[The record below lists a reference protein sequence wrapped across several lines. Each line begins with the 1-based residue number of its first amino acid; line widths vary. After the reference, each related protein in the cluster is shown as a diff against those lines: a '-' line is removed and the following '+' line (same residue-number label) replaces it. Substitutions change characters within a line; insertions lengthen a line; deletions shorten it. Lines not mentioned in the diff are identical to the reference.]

1 MRSLGLVSAAKGATV
16 SGHCK
21 EPQPREFPVP
31 RVGFTELLVILA
43 IVLLMFGSKKLPELA
58 DGMGK
63 AIRNFKKG
71 ITSDDEE
78 DVTPTD
84 KQVTARSGATEV
96 GAEAKTASGTPAER
110 KS

>member
-1 MRSLGLVSAAKGATV
+1 M
-16 SGHCK
+16 
-21 EPQPREFPVP
+21 
-31 RVGFTELLVILA
+31 RVGITELVIVLA

-71 ITSDDEE
+71 IQNDDE
-78 DVTPTD
+78 DVTPVTPAD
-84 KQVTARSGATEV
+84 KQVSAHSGAAELHHEAA
-96 GAEAKTASGTPAER
+96 GAPAER

>member
-1 MRSLGLVSAAKGATV
+1 LLV
-16 SGHCK
+16 
-21 EPQPREFPVP
+21 
-31 RVGFTELLVILA
+31 RVGITELVIVLA

-71 ITSDDEE
+71 IQNEDE
-78 DVTPTD
+78 DVTPITPAD
-84 KQVTARSGATEV
+84 KQVGAHSGASELHH
-96 GAEAKTASGTPAER
+96 EAAGTPAER

>member
-1 MRSLGLVSAAKGATV
+1 V
-16 SGHCK
+16 
-21 EPQPREFPVP
+21 
-31 RVGFTELLVILA
+31 RVGITELLVILA

-71 ITSDDEE
+71 IHSDDDEE
-78 DVTPTD
+78 DVTPAD
-84 KQVTARSGATEV
+84 KQVAARSELNELGTEPH
-96 GAEAKTASGTPAER
+96 AKSAVER

>member
-1 MRSLGLVSAAKGATV
+1 M
-16 SGHCK
+16 
-21 EPQPREFPVP
+21 
-31 RVGFTELLVILA
+31 RVGITELVIVLA

-71 ITSDDEE
+71 IQNDDE
-78 DVTPTD
+78 DVTPVTSPLTSPLTSTD
-84 KQVTARSGATEV
+84 KQVSSHSGASELHHR
-96 GAEAKTASGTPAER
+96 EAAGTPAER

>member
-1 MRSLGLVSAAKGATV
+1 M
-16 SGHCK
+16 
-21 EPQPREFPVP
+21 
-31 RVGFTELLVILA
+31 RVGITELVIVLA

-71 ITSDDEE
+71 IQNDDE
-78 DVTPTD
+78 DVTPVTPAD
-84 KQVTARSGATEV
+84 KQVGSHSGASELHR
-96 GAEAKTASGTPAER
+96 EATATSAER

>member
-1 MRSLGLVSAAKGATV
+1 M
-16 SGHCK
+16 
-21 EPQPREFPVP
+21 
-31 RVGFTELLVILA
+31 RVGITELVIVLA

-71 ITSDDEE
+71 IQNDDE
-78 DVTPTD
+78 DVTPVAPAD
-84 KQVTARSGATEV
+84 KQVSAHSGA
-96 GAEAKTASGTPAER
+96 ADLHREAAGTPVER

>member
-1 MRSLGLVSAAKGATV
+1 M
-16 SGHCK
+16 
-21 EPQPREFPVP
+21 
-31 RVGFTELLVILA
+31 RVGITELVIVLA

-71 ITSDDEE
+71 IQNDDE
-78 DVTPTD
+78 DVTPVSPTD
-84 KQVTARSGATEV
+84 KQVSAHSGASELHHEP
-96 GAEAKTASGTPAER
+96 AGTPAER

>member
-1 MRSLGLVSAAKGATV
+1 V
-16 SGHCK
+16 
-21 EPQPREFPVP
+21 
-31 RVGFTELLVILA
+31 RVGVTELLVILA

-71 ITSDDEE
+71 INSEDD

-84 KQVTARSGATEV
+84 KQVPPRSGATEV
-96 GAEAKTASGTPAER
+96 NSDTREASSAER
-110 KS
+110 KP

>member
-1 MRSLGLVSAAKGATV
+1 M
-16 SGHCK
+16 
-21 EPQPREFPVP
+21 
-31 RVGFTELLVILA
+31 RVGITELVIILA

-71 ITSDDEE
+71 INSDDD
-78 DVTPTD
+78 DVTPRTPAD
-84 KQVTARSGATEV
+84 KQVGSGSPDLGVDHRPQSVAD
-96 GAEAKTASGTPAER
+96 R

>member
-1 MRSLGLVSAAKGATV
+1 V
-16 SGHCK
+16 
-21 EPQPREFPVP
+21 
-31 RVGFTELLVILA
+31 RVGITELIIILA

-71 ITSDDEE
+71 INSDDD
-78 DVTPTD
+78 DVTPRTPLTPTD
-84 KQVTARSGATEV
+84 KQVGSG
-96 GAEAKTASGTPAER
+96 SGSADLGVDRAQSVADR